1 MVNCRATRFYIIFQ
15 LHHRKILYHI
25 YTYLF
30 EYIYIYVCTL
40 QKLNLKKTKKI
51 QKKKKKEKY
60 KSVLL
65 FLKIIPMYATI
76 ILFRNI
82 KVKMTKENEKNL
94 KH

>member
-1 MVNCRATRFYIIFQ
+1 MYITETQ
-15 LHHRKILYHI
+15 
-25 YTYLF
+25 F
-30 EYIYIYVCTL
+30 EENEKNTE
-40 QKLNLKKTKKI
+40 
-51 QKKKKKEKY
+51 KKKKEKY